1 MPSHILSL
9 VKAPNIAA
17 FAAYLLLLPI
27 APLDA
32 QILPSITDS
41 LPKAPASQTSSIL
54 SQDVGEIDPAAF
66 VQLLELDSSDR
77 MTVMVKINEGRQ
89 VPFIVDTGSERTVIS
104 NELARYLALGAGP
117 KLRLAT
123 VSGPAQVNSYH
134 IENLKTLKMEIG
146 AINAPGL
153 MQRNIGGFGL
163 LGIDSLEGR
172 KVLLDFRKG
181 TMEVLPSIRKRGE
194 TVVEQGML
202 VVTATRRAG
211 RMILSSA
218 DIGGTRVDIVLDTGT
233 TTSIGN
239 AALRRRLY
247 ARDRSAGYH
256 SAELRS
262 VTGALM
268 SAEFTQIKEIKVGE
282 LSITNLPIAFGNDY
296 VFGALQLTRRPA
308 LLLGMDAL
316 QIFDRV
322 VIDFGNRKVG
332 FDLPANAR

>member
-1 MPSHILSL
+1 MPNCITSL
-9 VKAPNIAA
+9 VKTGKIVAYAACAFLLSGAPIAA
-17 FAAYLLLLPI
+17 QIVPPVAADLPI
-27 APLDA
+27 VRV
-32 QILPSITDS
+32 
-41 LPKAPASQTSSIL
+41 SQNNNVQ
-54 SQDVGEIDPAAF
+54 SQDDTEIDPAAF
-66 VQLLELDSSDR
+66 IQLLELDSSDR
-77 MTVMVKINEGRQ
+77 MTVMVKINDSRQ

-104 NELARYLALGAGP
+104 NELARYLALSTGP
-117 KLRLAT
+117 QLRLAT
-123 VSGPAQVNSYH
+123 VSGPAQVNSFH

-247 ARDRSAGYH
+247 AKDRSTGYH
-256 SAELRS
+256 ISQLRS

-268 SAEFTQIKEIKVGE
+268 AAEFTQIKEIKIGE
-282 LSITNLPIAFGNDY
+282 LGITNLPIAFGNDY
-296 VFGALQLTRRPA
+296 VFGALQLTKRPA
-308 LLLGMDAL
+308 ILLGMDAL
-316 QIFDRV
+316 KIFDRV

>member
-1 MPSHILSL
+1 MQSWMLFLTRTLI
-9 VKAPNIAA
+9 IAA
-17 FAAYLLLLPI
+17 LSAC
-27 APLDA
+27 
-32 QILPSITDS
+32 
-41 LPKAPASQTSSIL
+41 SIL
-54 SQDVGEIDPAAF
+54 SSTTLIAAQIAPPAAADLPIIRASQSADIVSQNNTEIDPASF
-66 VQLLELDSSDR
+66 IQLLELDTSDR
-77 MTVMVKINEGRQ
+77 MTVMVKVNDSRQ

-104 NELARYLALGAGP
+104 NELARYLALASGP

-123 VSGPAQVNSYH
+123 VSGPAQVNSFH

-181 TMEVLPSIRKRGE
+181 TMEVLPSVRKRGE
-194 TVVEQGML
+194 TAVEQGML

-239 AALRRRLY
+239 EALRRRLY
-247 ARDRSAGYH
+247 AKDRSTGYH
-256 SAELRS
+256 IAQLRS
-262 VTGALM
+262 VTGAIM
-268 SAEFTQIKEIKVGE
+268 PAEFTQIKEIKIGDF
-282 LSITNLPIAFGNDY
+282 SIADLPITFANDY
-296 VFGALQLTRRPA
+296 VFGALQLTKRPA
-308 LLLGMDAL
+308 ILMGMDAL
-316 QIFDRV
+316 KIFDRV

-332 FDLPANAR
+332 FDLPANIK

>member
-1 MPSHILSL
+1 MQSHILKPQNAVLALTLSL
-9 VKAPNIAA
+9 SPISPITAQ
-17 FAAYLLLLPI
+17 I
-27 APLDA
+27 APPISA
-32 QILPSITDS
+32 QQSVSI
-41 LPKAPASQTSSIL
+41 P
-54 SQDVGEIDPAAF
+54 SQDIEEIDPASF
-66 VQLLELDSSDR
+66 IQMLELDTSDR
-77 MTVMVKINEGRQ
+77 MTVMVKINDSRQ

-104 NELARYLALGAGP
+104 NELARYLTLSAGP
-117 KLRLAT
+117 PLRLAT
-123 VSGPAQVNSYH
+123 VSGPAQVNSFR

-233 TTSIGN
+233 STSIGN
-239 AALRRRLY
+239 AALRRRLM
-247 ARDRSAGYH
+247 AKDRSTGYDT
-256 SAELRS
+256 AQLRS

-268 SAEFTQIKEIKVGE
+268 AADFTQIKEIKISD
-282 LSITNLPIAFGNDY
+282 LAITNLPIAFGDDY
-296 VFGALQLTRRPA
+296 VFGALQLTKRPA
-308 LLLGMDAL
+308 ILLGMDAL
-316 QIFDRV
+316 KVFDRV

-332 FDLPANAR
+332 FDLPSGVR